1 MGNWGSPRTL
11 HIFANR
17 TSQPTNLN
25 LQKSAIFANTYL
37 TNPLI
42 NIMQEILNKYCSDN
56 IGETGLFLFNPPT
69 GSGKTYKVLEYI
81 FNNYKS
87 FCKDGRKIFFI
98 TNLKKNLP
106 FEELRDDFFKPNKK
120 LADFDNH
127 VLFIDSNQDFILKNL
142 LDIADEVEEYF
153 NTTDFRNLKRLCRSI
168 KKLEANQGMQDVV
181 EEFKR
186 QIREKYE
193 PNFRKRIA
201 EYLAKQ
207 FPNKQERI
215 KAIKNN
221 KKLNWIGKLYPTVY
235 TDKRKIYFLSI
246 DKFFAKNATL
256 VEPSYYFHEN
266 KITKKSL
273 FFIDEFD
280 STKSNILSNIID
292 KGINQ
297 KIDFIQLFNGI
308 HLSLLNNVF
317 PIQILNSSDR
327 LEKKIE
333 NNKRI
338 LSPEEQ
344 LESFRK
350 KADNICNDFKLKVS
364 YKTVDSGETQDTRSL
379 LFHDFRYHAVLKGDK
394 KFIRIDSE
402 LSEGLNKISF
412 VDDKPPLNQ
421 KSIISLL
428 NSIKGFINYFQ
439 TGVKHLATN
448 YYDLKKESSSDI
460 EYSYESALLTILE
473 EFSLETKHKN
483 FLVDNILAERSLSN
497 HSEEKLHYDLSVYQ
511 NGFRYYD
518 FIDSQEHDTVTKTFI
533 YSFQN
538 SPEKFILKL
547 SEKGKVIGIS
557 ATSTMDTVTGN
568 YDINYLSNQLGDNYY
583 CLSDNE
589 IAKLRND
596 FHALYP
602 NYDKKININSTWI
615 ELEKDSQL
623 KDWIELFENEEI
635 AKEIFN
641 KINSDSFYKNRFLK
655 VAIVFKQFLIK
666 KDIQS
671 FLCLL
676 NAFPKPFNYSFDEN
690 HLKEIFGFLI
700 EITNTKAEFTYDD
713 KFDIKNSYTIIKSK
727 DFDAQKEGLID
738 KLESGKKV
746 FIISTYQTLGAG
758 QNLQF
763 KAPSKKGLIK
773 FKQGSLDWN
782 KDNKTDINAI
792 YLDEPTHLLINAN
805 NRNLKESEFATY
817 LFQLEFLQEHGD
829 ISMAHLNQEVKFA
842 FKNLISSIHS
852 KTIIQRNFRVDS
864 LYKKYNYS
872 QHVSK
877 MVIQAIGR
885 LCRTNLK
892 SKNIYIFADQKLYP
906 HLQTVDTEK
915 QICLWEFLKLKE
927 TRPKQFLEDKENNLI
942 QTYINSANT
951 ISRKT
956 TNLIRRFLD
965 TNWTLRSIE
974 EWKMLREMTLHFP
987 TMTKDEAKKHARFCQ
1002 LYIHL
1007 SSTNNCYTYEKE
1019 GDFEDVSIDFTNKS
1033 NFSVSEE
1040 SCRLPDLMQ
1049 IPGMI
1054 EFFKA
1059 NNWATTFKLGNYILT
1074 PPLFNN
1080 IYKGALGEE
1089 VGKYIFKKHFDIELR
1104 EIENENYFEFFDF
1117 QLRDNTYVDFKHWQE
1132 YSSFSADEA
1141 KKKIFD
1147 KLNKIGGDKVFVIN
1161 ILSEQNY
1168 QNIKSHDGRIIEIPY
1183 LFNTKTK
1190 QFNKSAISLILSEIE
1205 YASN

>member
-1 MGNWGSPRTL
+1 M
-11 HIFANR
+11 H
-17 TSQPTNLN
+17 
-25 LQKSAIFANTYL
+25 
-37 TNPLI
+37 
-42 NIMQEILNKYCSDN
+42 EILNKYCSDN

-106 FEELRDDFFKPNKK
+106 FEELRDNFFKPNKK

-142 LDIADEVEEYF
+142 LEIEDEVEEYF
-153 NTTDFRNLKRLCRSI
+153 NTSDFRNLKRLCRSI
-168 KKLEANQGMQDVV
+168 KRLEQNQGMQDVV
-181 EEFKR
+181 DEFKR

-193 PNFRKRIA
+193 PNFRKCVA
-201 EYLAKQ
+201 EYLSKH
-207 FPNKQERI
+207 FPNKQDRI

-221 KKLNWIGKLYPTVY
+221 KNLNWIGKLYPTVY

-266 KITKKSL
+266 KISQRSL

-317 PIQILNSSDR
+317 PQQILATSDN
-327 LEKKIE
+327 LEKKISS
-333 NNKRI
+333 NGRI
-338 LSPEEQ
+338 LSPKEQ
-344 LESFRK
+344 LKSFQK
-350 KADNICNDFKLKVS
+350 KADNICDDFKLKVS
-364 YKTVDSGETQDTRSL
+364 YKTVDSGEKQDSRSL

-394 KFIRIDSE
+394 KFIRIDTEPSA
-402 LSEGLNKISF
+402 GLNNIRF
-412 VDDKPPLNQ
+412 VDEKPPSNE
-421 KSIISLL
+421 KSIIALL

-439 TGVKHLATN
+439 TGIKHLATN
-448 YYDLKKESSSDI
+448 YYDLKKENDSDI
-460 EYSYESALLTILE
+460 EFSYESALLTILE

-483 FLVDNILAERSLSN
+483 FLVDNILAERSLAN

-518 FIDSQEHDTVTKTFI
+518 FVDSEEHDTVTKTFI

-538 SPEKFILKL
+538 TPEKFILKL
-547 SEKGKVIGIS
+547 SDKGKVVGIS

-568 YDINYLSNQLGDNYY
+568 YDINYLSNQLGEKYF
-583 CLSDNE
+583 CLSDSE

-596 FHALYP
+596 FHSQYP
-602 NYDKKININSTWI
+602 NYDKRINIKPEWI
-615 ELEKDSQL
+615 ELESESQL
-623 KDWIELFENEEI
+623 KDWAELFEDEEI

-641 KINSDSFYKNRFLK
+641 KITPDSFYKNRILK

-666 KDIQS
+666 DDIQS

-690 HLKEIFGFLI
+690 HLKEIFEFLI
-700 EITNTKAEFTYDD
+700 ETTKSKEDFIYDE
-713 KFDIKNSYTIIKSK
+713 KFDVKNSYLIIKSK

-738 KLESGKKV
+738 KLESGKKI

-763 KAPSKKGLIK
+763 KAPSTKGLVK

-792 YLDEPTHLLINAN
+792 YLDEPTHLLINSN
-805 NRNLKESEFATY
+805 SRNLKESEFAKY

-829 ISMAHLNQEVKFA
+829 ISMYHLNQEVKFA

-852 KTIIQRNFRVDS
+852 KTIIQRNFKVDS
-864 LYKKYNYS
+864 LYQKYNYS
-872 QHVSK
+872 QHISK

-885 LCRTNLK
+885 LCRTNFK
-892 SKNIYIFADQKLYP
+892 SKNIYIFADKKIYP
-906 HLQTVDTEK
+906 HIQTVDTEK

-927 TRPKQFLEDKENNLI
+927 TKPKFHSTETNNDFI
-942 QTYINSANT
+942 QTHVNTANT

-965 TNWTLRSIE
+965 TNWTTRSIE

-987 TMTKDEAKKHARFCQ
+987 TLTQEEAKKHARFCQ
-1002 LYIHL
+1002 LYVHL
-1007 SSTNNCYTYEKE
+1007 PSANNQYSYERE
-1019 GDFEDVSIDFTNKS
+1019 GDFEDVSIDFTDKS
-1033 NFSVSEE
+1033 KYSVSEQ
-1040 SCRLPDLMQ
+1040 SCRLSELMQ
-1049 IPGMI
+1049 IPGVNDL
-1054 EFFKA
+1054 FTSKK
-1059 NNWATTFKLGNYILT
+1059 WATTIKIGDYMLT

-1089 VGKYIFKKHFDIELR
+1089 VGQFVFKKHLGIDLK

-1117 QLRDNTYVDFKHWQE
+1117 ELGDNVYVDFKHWQE
-1132 YSSFSADEA
+1132 YSSFPADEA
-1141 KKKIFD
+1141 KEKILE
-1147 KLNKIGGDKVFVIN
+1147 KLNKINGDKVFVVN
-1161 ILSEQNY
+1161 ILSEQDYKNV
-1168 QNIKSHDGRIIEIPY
+1168 ISHDGRIIEIPF
-1183 LFNTKTK
+1183 LFNAKTK
-1190 QFNKSAISLILSEIE
+1190 KFNKSAVTTILSEIE
-1205 YASN
+1205 YASH